1 MKLSVDLAEL
11 DTIAV
16 GRGLS
21 QIADRRGDVVDAFFE
36 RREDVELPPEGEAPG
51 LRSWREE
58 GLAVR
63 LLRRGRTWLASRDAI
78 DAGAFQAAVR
88 QVARALPAAT
98 YPAPRFRAARP
109 AAAIEGAELVAYRVA
124 VQRLLER
131 RYVGLPLRLT
141 VRRHHRWTRVIG
153 SSLAADAQEERF
165 YSCVAELPWARHGAV
180 CQRLDEAAAAELVDG
195 LMGLYRARQAP
206 TVEPGRVTV
215 VLAPAATAVLLHEAV
230 AHALE
235 TDTLALGGRPEAALG
250 VRVGPPSLG
259 VLDDPSA
266 LPESI
271 RRTADDEGM
280 PVVRRWLVRAGAVEQ
295 PLADRF
301 AAASSSRLT
310 PGAGRR
316 GSRHQ
321 PPVPRSGHLEMVPG
335 EAGLEELLGEAEGGL
350 YVPLA
355 ARGRLDPLRGD
366 FSLQVPFARRVRDA
380 AAGDFVAPFCL
391 AGRVA
396 ELLDAVTGIGAEAR
410 FAGAGWCAKG
420 GQKMPVWATA
430 PALLLEGVAIS

>member
-1 MKLSVDLAEL
+1 MKPFVDLAEL

-36 RREDVELPPEGEAPG
+36 RREEVELPPEGEAPG

-63 LLRRGRTWLASRDAI
+63 LLRCGRTWLAARDAI
-78 DAGAFQAAVR
+78 DADSFQGAVR
-88 QVARALPAAT
+88 QVARALPATT
-98 YPAPRFRAARP
+98 YAAPRFRIVSAP
-109 AAAIEGAELVAYRVA
+109 AVVEASEVLAFPAA
-124 VQRLLER
+124 VQRQLER

-141 VRRHHRWTRVIG
+141 VRRHERRSRVIG
-153 SSLAADAQEERF
+153 SSLAADPQTERF
-165 YSCVAELPWARHGAV
+165 YSCVAELPWARYGSLLE
-180 CQRLDEAAAAELVDG
+180 RLDERAAAEVVEA
-195 LMGLYRARQAP
+195 LMGFYRAREAP
-206 TVEPGRVTV
+206 LVEPGTATV
-215 VLAPAATAVLLHEAV
+215 VLAPAAAAVLLHEAV

-250 VRVGPPSLG
+250 VRIGPPTLG
-259 VLDDPSA
+259 VLDDPAA
-266 LPESI
+266 LPEAI

-280 PVVRRWLVRAGAVEQ
+280 PVVRRWLVREGAVEQ

-301 AAASSSRLT
+301 AAASSGRLT

-321 PPVPRSGHLEMVPG
+321 PPVPRSAHLEVVPG
-335 EAGLEELLGEAEGGL
+335 EAGLDELLGEAEGGL

-355 ARGRLDPLRGD
+355 TRGRLDPLRGD
-366 FSLQVPFARRVRDA
+366 FSLQIPFARRVRDGVA
-380 AAGDFVAPFCL
+380 SGFVAPFRL
-391 AGRVA
+391 SGRVA
-396 ELLDAVTGIGAEAR
+396 ELLDAVTGIGAETR

-420 GQKMPVWATA
+420 GQKMPVWATV
-430 PALLLEGVAIS
+430 PALLLDGVSIS